1 MSDSNHSHAAGAV
14 PDGGAAHEHH
24 SVVPYV
30 VVWILLLVLTAVTVW
45 TGHMHLGALALPL
58 ALTIATTKSLMVL
71 IIFMHL
77 KEDKGANRLVVGTAF
92 VFVLLLLGIVLG
104 DVATRFKPMSPSGAP
119 FGAKVHLPE
128 GAAQHGAPHH

>member
-1 MSDSNHSHAAGAV
+1 VSDSNHSHAQPEGH
-14 PDGGAAHEHH
+14 DAHEHH

-30 VVWILLLVLTAVTVW
+30 VVWIILCVLTGVTVW
-45 TGHMHLGALALPL
+45 TGKMHLGAMALPL
-58 ALTIATTKSLMVL
+58 ALVIATTKSLLVL

-104 DVATRFKPMSPSGAP
+104 DVATRFKATTPSGSP
-119 FGAKVHLPE
+119 FGAKVTLPE
-128 GAAQHGAPHH
+128 GASPHAAPHH